1 MSAEL
6 TAYLGGRRIGRFVRV
21 GSDDPTFTFDDD
33 WRRAT
38 RRQELT
44 LSMPKSRREHRGASP
59 VNYLWNL
66 LPDNPTVL
74 DRWGSRFGVSS
85 RNPMALLAH
94 VGLDTA
100 GAVQLAIE
108 DSPAITGS
116 SGADP
121 ITVAEIAA
129 HLRALRTDPEAWILP
144 GDRGGYFSLAGAQSK
159 FTLTRAADGSWLVPT
174 GRGAS
179 THIVKPGAQGL
190 RRGDLNEHLSLV
202 AARNLG
208 LDAVESA
215 LEAFE
220 DQTAIVVTR
229 YDRSLGED
237 GTVVRLH
244 QEDLAQAFGISPALK
259 YQNDGGPGIADI
271 VAMLALRGH
280 DGDAEQFFEATVFN
294 WAMLGPD
301 AHAKNYS
308 LLHDD
313 RGTRLA
319 PLYDIATGVP
329 YPDINT
335 RGTKLAMS
343 FSGHYRNH
351 EIVAHDVISEAQR
364 AGFDSEWALD
374 RASLIV
380 NRLADAYS
388 DAAAEASLT
397 GDSAMFA
404 ASIVDGCAERAQRL
418 ARELARTPSPPPSS
432 TRALERRGL
441 ARGKTSPASNA
452 GSFRPREKTLPER
465 DL

>member
-6 TAYLGGRRIGRFVRV
+6 TAYLDGRRVGRFVRV
-21 GSDDPTFTFDDD
+21 GSGDPTFTFDDE
-33 WRRAT
+33 WRRSA

-44 LSMPKSRREHRGASP
+44 LSMPKSRREHRGTSP

-74 DRWGSRFGVSS
+74 DRWGARFGVSP

-94 VGLDTA
+94 VGLDAA
-100 GAVQLAIE
+100 GAVQLSPE
-108 DSPAITGS
+108 DGPALTAPL
-116 SGADP
+116 GADP
-121 ITVAEIAA
+121 ISVADIAA
-129 HLRALRTDPEAWILP
+129 HLRALRTDPEAWLLP

-159 FTLTRAADGSWLVPT
+159 FTLVRVADGSWSVPT

-179 THIVKPGAQGL
+179 THIVKPGAEGL
-190 RRGDLNEHLSLV
+190 RLSDVNEHLSLV

-215 LEAFE
+215 LETFE

-229 YDRSLGED
+229 YDRSLGPD

-259 YQNDGGPGIADI
+259 YQSDGGPGIAEI
-271 VAMLALRGH
+271 VAMLTSRGPRR
-280 DGDAEQFFEATVFN
+280 DAESFFAATIFN

-301 AHAKNYS
+301 AHSKNYS

-335 RGTKLAMS
+335 RRTQLAMS
-343 FSGHYRNH
+343 FNGHYPNH
-351 EIVAHDVISEAQR
+351 EIVAGDVISEAQR
-364 AGFDSEWALD
+364 AGLDPDWARHQAAD
-374 RASLIV
+374 V
-380 NRLADAYS
+380 VDRLADAYS
-388 DAAAEASLT
+388 DAAAATGLT
-397 GDSAMFA
+397 GDSAAFA
-404 ASIVDGCAERAQRL
+404 ASIVDGCAERARRL
-418 ARELARTPSPPPSS
+418 ARDLARMPSPAPSS
-432 TRALERRGL
+432 RRARGPIGV

-452 GSFRPREKTLPER
+452 GSFRPRENSAPER